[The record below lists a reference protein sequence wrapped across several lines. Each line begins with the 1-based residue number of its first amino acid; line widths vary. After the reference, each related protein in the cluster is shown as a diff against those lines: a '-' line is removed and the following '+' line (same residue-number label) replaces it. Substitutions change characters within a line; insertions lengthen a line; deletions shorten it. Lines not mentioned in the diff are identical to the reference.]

1 MKIKG
6 HEKFVLREGWLTKG
20 IRGVSEDDHLFSGND
35 GADKLGVGTNMV
47 KSIRYWMQAFDLL
60 EEDTKTGIT
69 LNTFGDKILNKDLY
83 LEDAFTL
90 WLLHSRIA
98 KNEDK
103 ATTWFVFFN
112 KVDAEE
118 FTKEE
123 IFEPIKRE
131 LLLIADKNFPDKSLS
146 DDIDVLLNMYSREK
160 KDEDPED
167 KNVCPLV
174 ELGLIKKEGNRYV
187 RQQPDLRK
195 FSDYIILYEL
205 AILLYGKKSIG
216 IDKIAEL
223 AKHIY
228 QLNRV
233 TVNNILDRLDTAG
246 YIRVD
251 RTAGLD
257 LIYPDEM
264 ITPDEVIE
272 EYYKG
277 R

>member
-205 AILLYGKKSIG
+205 AILLDDKKSIG

-246 YIRVD
+246 YLRVD

>member
-20 IRGVSEDDHLFSGND
+20 IRGVSDDKYLFSGNE

-47 KSIRYWMQAFDLL
+47 KSIRYWMQAFNLL
-60 EEDTKTGIT
+60 NEEVKIGVE
-69 LNTFGDKILNKDLY
+69 LNDFGKMILEKDLY
-83 LEDAFTL
+83 LEDDFTL
-90 WLLHSRIA
+90 WLLHSSIA

-103 ATTWFVFFN
+103 ATTWYVYFN
-112 KVDAEE
+112 EVEAEE

-131 LLLIADKNFPDKSLS
+131 LMLLAEKAFPDKSLE
-146 DDIDVLLNMYSREK
+146 DDVDVLLNMYSREK
-160 KDEDPED
+160 KEEDPED

-174 ELGLIKKEGNRYV
+174 ELGLLKKDGNRYV

-195 FSDYIILYEL
+195 FSDYILLYEL
-205 AILLYGKKSIG
+205 TILLDGKQSIG
-216 IDKIAEL
+216 IDALAEL

-233 TVNNILDRLDTAG
+233 TVNNILDRLDSAG

-257 LIYPDEM
+257 LIYPNEM
-264 ITPDEVIE
+264 ITSKDVIE
-272 EYYKG
+272 EYY
-277 R
+277 RSR

>member
-60 EEDTKTGIT
+60 DEDNRTGVR
-69 LNTFGDKILNKDLY
+69 LNKFGEIILDNDLY
-83 LEDAFTL
+83 LEDDFTL

-98 KNEDK
+98 KNSDR
-103 ATTWFVFFN
+103 ATTWYVFFN
-112 KVDAEE
+112 NVDAED
-118 FTKEE
+118 FSKEE
-123 IFEPIKRE
+123 IFEPVKRE
-131 LLLIADKNFPDKSLS
+131 LLLLADKEFPDKSLA

-174 ELGLIKKEGNRYV
+174 ELGLIKKDGNRYV

-205 AILLYGKKSIG
+205 SSLLNGKKSIS
-216 IDKIAEL
+216 IDVIADT

-233 TVNNILDRLDTAG
+233 TVNNILDRLDSAG

-264 ITPDEVIE
+264 IESEKVIE

>member
-205 AILLYGKKSIG
+205 AILLDGKKSIG

>member
-20 IRGVSEDDHLFSGND
+20 IRGVSEDNHLFSGND

-47 KSIRYWMQAFDLL
+47 KSIRYWMQAFDLFD
-60 EEDTKTGIT
+60 EDIKTGT
-69 LNTFGDKILNKDLY
+69 QLNRIGEMILDKDLY
-83 LEDAFTL
+83 LEDTFTL

-103 ATTWFVFFN
+103 ATTWYVFFN
-112 KVDAEE
+112 SVDAEE

-131 LLLIADKNFPDKSLS
+131 LLVIADKDFPDKSLS

-174 ELGLIKKEGNRYV
+174 ELGLIKKEANRYIP
-187 RQQPDLRK
+187 QQPDLRK

-205 AILLYGKKSIG
+205 AILLDGKKSIG
-216 IDKIAEL
+216 IDKIADL

-257 LIYPDEM
+257 LIYPVEM
-264 ITPDEVIE
+264 ITSDEVIE

>member
-20 IRGVSEDDHLFSGND
+20 IRGVSEDNHLFSGND

-47 KSIRYWMQAFDLL
+47 KSIRYWMQAFDLFD
-60 EEDTKTGIT
+60 EDIKTGT
-69 LNTFGDKILNKDLY
+69 QLNRIGEMILDKDLY
-83 LEDAFTL
+83 LEDTFTL

-103 ATTWFVFFN
+103 ATTWYVFFN
-112 KVDAEE
+112 SVDAEE
-118 FTKEE
+118 FTKEV

-131 LLLIADKNFPDKSLS
+131 LLVIADKDFPDKSLS

-174 ELGLIKKEGNRYV
+174 ELGLIKKEANRYI

-205 AILLYGKKSIG
+205 AILLDGKKSIG
-216 IDKIAEL
+216 IDKIADL

-257 LIYPDEM
+257 LIYPVEM
-264 ITPDEVIE
+264 ITSDEVIE

>member
-20 IRGVSEDDHLFSGND
+20 IRGVSEDDHLFSGKD

-60 EEDTKTGIT
+60 DEEKKSEIK
-69 LNTFGDKILNKDLY
+69 LNSFGRMILEKDLY
-83 LEDAFTL
+83 LEDTFTL

-98 KNEDK
+98 KNVDK
-103 ATTWFVFFN
+103 ATTWYVFFN
-112 KVDAEE
+112 KIDAEE

-123 IFEPIKRE
+123 VFEPVKRE
-131 LLLIADKNFPDKSLS
+131 LLVLADKGFSDKSLS

-167 KNVCPLV
+167 KNGCPLV

-187 RQQPDLRK
+187 RHQPDLRK
-195 FSDYIILYEL
+195 ISDYIILYEL
-205 AILLYGKKSIG
+205 AILLEGNKSIG

-233 TVNNILDRLDTAG
+233 AVNNVLDRLDTAG

-257 LIYPDEM
+257 LIYPDGM
-264 ITPDEVIE
+264 ITADEVIE

>member
-20 IRGVSEDDHLFSGND
+20 LRGVSEDEHLFSGND

-47 KSIRYWMQAFDLL
+47 KSIRYWMQAFELL
-60 EEDTKTGIT
+60 DEEVRNGVALSD
-69 LNTFGDKILNKDLY
+69 FGGCIYENDSY
-83 LEDAFTL
+83 LEDRFTL
-90 WLLHSRIA
+90 WLLHSHIA
-98 KNEDK
+98 HNMDK
-103 ATTWFVFFN
+103 ATTWYVFFN

-123 IFEPIKRE
+123 VFEPVKRE
-131 LLLIADKNFPDKSLS
+131 LLALSDKEFPDKSLS

-174 ELGLIKKEGNRYV
+174 ELGLLKKVGTKYV

-195 FSDYIILYEL
+195 LSDSVILYEL
-205 AILLYGKKSIG
+205 AVLMEGQQSIS
-216 IDKIAEL
+216 IEKIADL
-223 AKHIY
+223 AKRVYHV
-228 QLNRV
+228 NRV
-233 TVNNILDRLDTAG
+233 TINNYLDRLDTAG

-257 LIYPDEM
+257 LIYPENM
-264 ITPDEVIE
+264 ITPRQVID
-272 EYYKG
+272 EYYNG

>member
-20 IRGVSEDDHLFSGND
+20 IRGVSEDNHLFSGND

-47 KSIRYWMQAFDLL
+47 KSIRYWMQAFDLFD
-60 EEDTKTGIT
+60 EDIKTGT
-69 LNTFGDKILNKDLY
+69 QLNRIGEMILDKDLY
-83 LEDAFTL
+83 LEDTFTL

-103 ATTWFVFFN
+103 ATTWYVFFN
-112 KVDAEE
+112 SVDAEE

-131 LLLIADKNFPDKSLS
+131 LLVIADKDFPDKSLS

-160 KDEDPED
+160 KEEDPED

-174 ELGLIKKEGNRYV
+174 ELGLIKKEANRYI

-205 AILLYGKKSIG
+205 AILLDGKKSIG
-216 IDKIAEL
+216 IDKIADL

-257 LIYPDEM
+257 LIYPVEM
-264 ITPDEVIE
+264 ITSDEVIE

>member
-20 IRGVSEDDHLFSGND
+20 IRGLSDDSHIFSGND

-60 EEDTKTGIT
+60 NEDKKTG
-69 LNTFGDKILNKDLY
+69 LELSDFGKIILENDLY
-83 LEDAFTL
+83 IEDDFTL
-90 WLLHSRIA
+90 WLLHSHIA

-103 ATTWFVFFN
+103 ATTWYAFFN
-112 KVDAEE
+112 KIDAEE

-123 IFEPIKRE
+123 IFGPIKQE
-131 LLLIADKNFPDKSLS
+131 MIVLSDKSFPDKSLS

-160 KDEDPED
+160 KYEDPED
-167 KNVCPLV
+167 KNVSPFV
-174 ELGLIKKEGNRYV
+174 ELGLIKKDGSRYI
-187 RQQPDLRK
+187 RQQPDLGK
-195 FSDYIILYEL
+195 FSDYVILYEL
-205 AILLYGKKSIG
+205 TQLLSNQVSISIDVVSILS
-216 IDKIAEL
+216 
-223 AKHIY
+223 KHIY
-228 QLNRV
+228 HLNRV
-233 TVNNILDRLDTAG
+233 TVNNILDRLDTSG

-257 LIYPDEM
+257 LIYSKEM
-264 ITPDEVIE
+264 ITSNEVIE
-272 EYYKG
+272 EYYKS

>member
-60 EEDTKTGIT
+60 NEDTKTGIT
-69 LNTFGDKILNKDLY
+69 LNAFGNMILDKDLY
-83 LEDAFTL
+83 LEDEFTL
-90 WLLHSRIA
+90 WLLHSQIA

-103 ATTWFVFFN
+103 ATTWYVFFN

-131 LLLIADKNFPDKSLS
+131 LLLIADKDFPDKSLS

-174 ELGLIKKEGNRYV
+174 ELGLVKKDGNRYV

-205 AILLYGKKSIG
+205 AILLDGKKSIG

-257 LIYPDEM
+257 LIYPDGM
-264 ITPDEVIE
+264 ITSDEVIE

>member
-6 HEKFVLREGWLTKG
+6 HEKFILREGWLTKG
-20 IRGVSEDDHLFSGND
+20 IRGVSEDAHLFSGND

-47 KSIRYWMQAFDLL
+47 KSIRYWMQAFDLFD
-60 EEDTKTGIT
+60 EDSKVGMA
-69 LNTFGDKILNKDLY
+69 LNSFGQLILDNDLY
-83 LEDAFTL
+83 LEDSFTL
-90 WLLHSRIA
+90 WLLHSHIA

-103 ATTWFVFFN
+103 ATTWYVFFN

-123 IFEPIKRE
+123 IFDPIKRE
-131 LLLIADKNFPDKSLS
+131 VLLLADKTFPDRSLE

-160 KDEDPED
+160 KAGDPED

-174 ELGLIKKEGNRYV
+174 ELGLIKKDGVRYV

-195 FSDYIILYEL
+195 FSDYIVLYEL
-205 AILLYGKKSIG
+205 TDLLDEKESVG
-216 IDKIAEL
+216 IDAVAEL

-228 QLNRV
+228 HLNRI
-233 TVNNILDRLDTAG
+233 TVNNILDRLDNAG

-257 LIYPDEM
+257 IVYPNKK
-264 ITPDEVIE
+264 ITAQEVIE
-272 EYYKG
+272 EYYRG

>member
-20 IRGVSEDDHLFSGND
+20 IRGVSEDNHLFSGND

-47 KSIRYWMQAFDLL
+47 KSIRYWMQAFDLFD
-60 EEDTKTGIT
+60 EDIKTGT
-69 LNTFGDKILNKDLY
+69 QLNRIGEMILDKDLY
-83 LEDAFTL
+83 LEDTFTL

-103 ATTWFVFFN
+103 ATTWYVFFN
-112 KVDAEE
+112 SVDAEE

-131 LLLIADKNFPDKSLS
+131 LLVIADKDFPDKSLS

-174 ELGLIKKEGNRYV
+174 ELGLIKKEANRYI

-205 AILLYGKKSIG
+205 AILLDGKKSIG

-257 LIYPDEM
+257 LIYPIEM
-264 ITPDEVIE
+264 ITSDEVIE

>member
-20 IRGVSEDDHLFSGND
+20 IRGVSEDNHLFSGND

-47 KSIRYWMQAFDLL
+47 KSIRYWMQAFDLFD
-60 EEDTKTGIT
+60 EDIKTGT
-69 LNTFGDKILNKDLY
+69 QLNRIGEMILDKDLY
-83 LEDAFTL
+83 LEDTFTL

-103 ATTWFVFFN
+103 ATTWYVFFN
-112 KVDAEE
+112 SVDAEE

-131 LLLIADKNFPDKSLS
+131 LLVIADKDFPDKSLS
-146 DDIDVLLNMYSREK
+146 DDIDFLLNMYSREK

-174 ELGLIKKEGNRYV
+174 ELGLIKKEANRYI

-205 AILLYGKKSIG
+205 AILLDGKKSIG

-257 LIYPDEM
+257 LIYPIEM
-264 ITPDEVIE
+264 ITSDEVIE

>member
-60 EEDTKTGIT
+60 NEDTKTGIT
-69 LNTFGDKILNKDLY
+69 LNTFGDMILDKDLY
-83 LEDAFTL
+83 LEDEFTL
-90 WLLHSRIA
+90 LLLHSRIA

-103 ATTWFVFFN
+103 ATTWYVFFN

-131 LLLIADKNFPDKSLS
+131 LLVIADKNFPDRSLS

-160 KDEDPED
+160 KEEDPED
-167 KNVCPLV
+167 MNVCPLV

-205 AILLYGKKSIG
+205 AILLDGKKSIG

-246 YIRVD
+246 YIRVN

>member
-60 EEDTKTGIT
+60 NEDTKTGIT
-69 LNTFGDKILNKDLY
+69 LNSFGNMILEKDLY

-98 KNEDK
+98 KNEAK
-103 ATTWFVFFN
+103 ATTWYVFFN

-123 IFEPIKRE
+123 IFDPIKRE
-131 LLLIADKNFPDKSLS
+131 LLLVADKGFPDKSLS

-174 ELGLIKKEGNRYV
+174 ELGLVKKDGNRYV

-195 FSDYIILYEL
+195 FSDQIILYEL
-205 AILLYGKKSIG
+205 AILLDGKKSVG

-257 LIYPDEM
+257 LIYPDGM
-264 ITPDEVIE
+264 ITSDEVIE

>member
-20 IRGVSEDDHLFSGND
+20 IRGVSEDAHLFSGNESS
-35 GADKLGVGTNMV
+35 DKLGVGTNMV
-47 KSIRYWMQAFDLL
+47 KSIRYWMQAFDLIN
-60 EEDTKTGIT
+60 ENTKTGIT
-69 LNTFGDKILNKDLY
+69 LNAFGNMVLEKDLY
-83 LEDAFTL
+83 LEDVFTL

-98 KNEDK
+98 KNENK
-103 ATTWFVFFN
+103 ATTWYVFFN

-123 IFEPIKRE
+123 IFELIKRE
-131 LLLIADKNFPDKSLS
+131 LLAIADRNFPDKSLS

-160 KDEDPED
+160 KHEDPED

-195 FSDYIILYEL
+195 FKDFIILYEL
-205 AILLYGKKSIG
+205 SILLDGKKSIG

-264 ITPDEVIE
+264 ISSDEVFE

>member
-1 MKIKG
+1 
-6 HEKFVLREGWLTKG
+6 
-20 IRGVSEDDHLFSGND
+20 
-35 GADKLGVGTNMV
+35 
-47 KSIRYWMQAFDLL
+47 
-60 EEDTKTGIT
+60 
-69 LNTFGDKILNKDLY
+69 
-83 LEDAFTL
+83 
-90 WLLHSRIA
+90 
-98 KNEDK
+98 
-103 ATTWFVFFN
+103 
-112 KVDAEE
+112 
-118 FTKEE
+118 
-123 IFEPIKRE
+123 
-131 LLLIADKNFPDKSLS
+131 
-146 DDIDVLLNMYSREK
+146 MYSREK

-174 ELGLIKKEGNRYV
+174 ELGLIKKEANRYI

-205 AILLYGKKSIG
+205 AILLDGKKSIG
-216 IDKIAEL
+216 IDKIADL

-257 LIYPDEM
+257 LIYPVEM
-264 ITPDEVIE
+264 ITSDEVIE

>member
-1 MKIKG
+1 M
-6 HEKFVLREGWLTKG
+6 
-20 IRGVSEDDHLFSGND
+20 
-35 GADKLGVGTNMV
+35 
-47 KSIRYWMQAFDLL
+47 
-60 EEDTKTGIT
+60 
-69 LNTFGDKILNKDLY
+69 ILDKDLY
-83 LEDAFTL
+83 LEDTFTL

-103 ATTWFVFFN
+103 ATTWYVFFN
-112 KVDAEE
+112 SVDAEE

-131 LLLIADKNFPDKSLS
+131 LLVIADKDFPDKSLS
-146 DDIDVLLNMYSREK
+146 DDIDFLLNMYSREK

-174 ELGLIKKEGNRYV
+174 ELGLIKKEANRYI

-205 AILLYGKKSIG
+205 AILLDGKKSIG

-257 LIYPDEM
+257 LIYPIEM
-264 ITPDEVIE
+264 ITSDEVIE

>member
-1 MKIKG
+1 MSRQG
-6 HEKFVLREGWLTKG
+6 TKKVAKKVERPG
-20 IRGVSEDDHLFSGND
+20 LSTEEVDEIR
-35 GADKLGVGTNMV
+35 
-47 KSIRYWMQAFDLL
+47 QAFDLFD
-60 EEDTKTGIT
+60 EDIKTGT
-69 LNTFGDKILNKDLY
+69 QLNRIGEMILDKDLY
-83 LEDAFTL
+83 LEDTFTL

-103 ATTWFVFFN
+103 ATTWYVFFN
-112 KVDAEE
+112 SVDAEE

-131 LLLIADKNFPDKSLS
+131 LLVIADKDFPDKSLS

-174 ELGLIKKEGNRYV
+174 ELGLIKKEANRYI

-205 AILLYGKKSIG
+205 AILLDGKKSIG
-216 IDKIAEL
+216 IDKIADL

-257 LIYPDEM
+257 LIYPVEM
-264 ITPDEVIE
+264 ITSDEVIE

>member
-20 IRGVSEDDHLFSGND
+20 LRGVSEDEHLFSGND

-47 KSIRYWMQAFDLL
+47 KSIRYWMQAFELL
-60 EEDTKTGIT
+60 DEEVRNGVALSD
-69 LNTFGDKILNKDLY
+69 FGDCIYENDTY
-83 LEDAFTL
+83 LEDSFTL
-90 WLLHSRIA
+90 WLLHSHIA
-98 KNEDK
+98 HNMDK
-103 ATTWFVFFN
+103 ATTWYVFFN

-123 IFEPIKRE
+123 VFEPVKRE
-131 LLLIADKNFPDKSLS
+131 LLALSDKEFPDKSLS

-167 KNVCPLV
+167 KNVSPLV
-174 ELGLIKKEGNRYV
+174 ELGLLKKVGTKYV

-195 FSDYIILYEL
+195 LSDSVILYEL
-205 AILLYGKKSIG
+205 AILMEGQQSIS
-216 IDKIAEL
+216 IEKIADL
-223 AKHIY
+223 AKRVYHV
-228 QLNRV
+228 NRV
-233 TVNNILDRLDTAG
+233 TINNYLDRLDTAG

-257 LIYPDEM
+257 LIYPENM
-264 ITPDEVIE
+264 ITPRQVID
-272 EYYKG
+272 EYYNG

>member
-20 IRGVSEDDHLFSGND
+20 IRGVSEDNHLFSGND

-47 KSIRYWMQAFDLL
+47 KSIRYWMQAFDLFD
-60 EEDTKTGIT
+60 EDIKTGT
-69 LNTFGDKILNKDLY
+69 QLNRIGEMILDKDLY
-83 LEDAFTL
+83 LEDTFTL

-98 KNEDK
+98 KNKDK
-103 ATTWFVFFN
+103 ATTWYVFFN
-112 KVDAEE
+112 SVDAEE

-131 LLLIADKNFPDKSLS
+131 LLVIADKDFPDKSLS

-174 ELGLIKKEGNRYV
+174 ELGLIKKEANRYI

-205 AILLYGKKSIG
+205 AILLDGKKSIG

-257 LIYPDEM
+257 LIYPVEM
-264 ITPDEVIE
+264 ITSDEVIE

>member
-20 IRGVSEDDHLFSGND
+20 IRGVSEDNHLFSGND

-47 KSIRYWMQAFDLL
+47 KSIRYWMQAFDLFD
-60 EEDTKTGIT
+60 EDIKTGT
-69 LNTFGDKILNKDLY
+69 QLNRIGEMILDKDLY
-83 LEDAFTL
+83 LEDTFTL

-103 ATTWFVFFN
+103 ATTWYVFFN
-112 KVDAEE
+112 SVDAEE

-131 LLLIADKNFPDKSLS
+131 LLIIADKNFPDKSLS

-174 ELGLIKKEGNRYV
+174 ELGLIKKEANRYI

-205 AILLYGKKSIG
+205 AILLDGKKSIG

-257 LIYPDEM
+257 LIYPVEM
-264 ITPDEVIE
+264 ITSDEVIE

>member
-35 GADKLGVGTNMV
+35 GADKLGVVTNMV

-146 DDIDVLLNMYSREK
+146 DDIDVLLNMYSRGK

-205 AILLYGKKSIG
+205 AILLDGKKSIG

>member
-20 IRGVSEDDHLFSGND
+20 IRGVSEDNHLFSGND

-47 KSIRYWMQAFDLL
+47 KSIRYWMQAFDLFD
-60 EEDTKTGIT
+60 EDIKTGT
-69 LNTFGDKILNKDLY
+69 QLNRIGEMILDKDLY
-83 LEDAFTL
+83 LEDTFTL

-103 ATTWFVFFN
+103 ATTWYVFFN
-112 KVDAEE
+112 SVDAEE

-131 LLLIADKNFPDKSLS
+131 LLVIADKDFPDKSLS

-174 ELGLIKKEGNRYV
+174 ELGLIKKEANRYI

-205 AILLYGKKSIG
+205 AILLDGKKSIG
-216 IDKIAEL
+216 IDKIADL

-257 LIYPDEM
+257 LIYPVEM
-264 ITPDEVIE
+264 ITSDEVIE

>member
-20 IRGVSEDDHLFSGND
+20 IRGVSEDNHIFFGND

-47 KSIRYWMQAFDLL
+47 KSIRYWMQAFNLIDESNKDGIRLNSFGQMVL
-60 EEDTKTGIT
+60 E
-69 LNTFGDKILNKDLY
+69 NDLY
-83 LEDAFTL
+83 LEDSFTL

-103 ATTWFVFFN
+103 ATTWYVFFN

-118 FTKEE
+118 FSKEE
-123 IFEPIKRE
+123 IFDPIKRE
-131 LLLIADKNFPDKSLS
+131 IISLADREFPDKSLS

-160 KDEDPED
+160 KDEDPEE

-174 ELGLIKKEGNRYV
+174 ELGLLKKDGNRYL

-195 FSDYIILYEL
+195 FSNYIILNEL
-205 AILLYGKKSIG
+205 AELLDGSTSVS

-223 AKHIY
+223 AKNIFH
-228 QLNRV
+228 LNRV
-233 TVNNILDRLDTAG
+233 TVNNILDQLDSIG

-257 LIYPDEM
+257 LVYPIEK
-264 ITPDEVIE
+264 INSTEIIE
-272 EYYKG
+272 EYYKS

>member
-146 DDIDVLLNMYSREK
+146 DDIDVLLNMYSRGK

-205 AILLYGKKSIG
+205 AILLDGKKSIG